1 MVVFPFNDF
10 ITFHNSLL
18 EITSSPN
25 VGSSKNNT
33 IGLFIRDIAI
43 DSFLWYPPDNV
54 LAFCFNTS
62 SNLNILISSSTFSFL
77 FDIL

>member
-43 DSFLWYPPDNV
+43 DSFL
-54 LAFCFNTS
+54 
-62 SNLNILISSSTFSFL
+62 
-77 FDIL
+77 